1 MGNKVKMSEV
11 HDLKDSISKSLQS
24 LSNNTNTLKT
34 KMNDLKSNNNFKGQ
48 TAESINSYNDSF
60 HIETI
65 NRIEKIKEEFESKFK
80 SAISAFHSDVDND
93 HSAVL
98 DSSAINDYKNELEKA
113 ANNIEKTKSRMN
125 STIGGVR
132 DLTSAETISKSDV
145 KDKGKALAKH
155 AEDTIDDLSNF
166 QNQHGMDELDLIT
179 MISPVATMA
188 SKVKNMPANRSKI
201 SKSASQIKQ
210 QYKLYSE
217 NNQFVEMKNEL
228 KKYQEL
234 AYGGKKYSKYVKTAL
249 QLKNYVIAAMIAG
262 DGDFFKGD
270 ELLRHNKLSSIG
282 SKKSKLINASL
293 NTNLENIQGKRLLKA
308 TKFIFDKNNTMKM
321 SDKLTSAFKMTR
333 NFDDSEFKNIKQI
346 AGQKNIKNLLKRTN
360 GKGLNELTS
369 SDISNWIK
377 KKTNIKDITLNEIND
392 FKAKNKLGKVLK
404 SMKYG
409 GKLLGPIGGVLAVG
423 SNFASEKSMQR
434 KIVDSGVDLGAMAA
448 TTGASTAIGASIGG
462 PVGAGLG
469 LGIGII
475 MSAASEAKIIK
486 GKSATDIVKDK
497 ANEKVSAIRNSKMW
511 KDTKNIVSE
520 GGNGNKGFGK
530 TMSSII

>member
-1 MGNKVKMSEV
+1 
-11 HDLKDSISKSLQS
+11 
-24 LSNNTNTLKT
+24 
-34 KMNDLKSNNNFKGQ
+34 
-48 TAESINSYNDSF
+48 
-60 HIETI
+60 
-65 NRIEKIKEEFESKFK
+65 
-80 SAISAFHSDVDND
+80 
-93 HSAVL
+93 
-98 DSSAINDYKNELEKA
+98 
-113 ANNIEKTKSRMN
+113 MN

-377 KKTNIKDITLNEIND
+377 KKQI
-392 FKAKNKLGKVLK
+392 
-404 SMKYG
+404 
-409 GKLLGPIGGVLAVG
+409 
-423 SNFASEKSMQR
+423 
-434 KIVDSGVDLGAMAA
+434 
-448 TTGASTAIGASIGG
+448 
-462 PVGAGLG
+462 
-469 LGIGII
+469 
-475 MSAASEAKIIK
+475 
-486 GKSATDIVKDK
+486 
-497 ANEKVSAIRNSKMW
+497 
-511 KDTKNIVSE
+511 
-520 GGNGNKGFGK
+520 
-530 TMSSII
+530 